1 MKMIINKISPISEVY
16 VYKIS
21 DVEGDATD
29 IASGVLVLLSSMSFM
44 PAWNQDV
51 EGIITRAISMFI
63 DECKNRVWYFDYQD
77 STDLGTSLEKKLVPD
92 CLDFIE
98 KHYKYLE
105 LLAQEQS
112 NLLNQ
117 VKTSTKYKQ
126 ANADTPVTKKFDE
139 NYTLD
144 DYISWLTINQSETSN
159 DLGTIAQRL
168 QEISDLY
175 KGYSNELKN
184 IFECNVLIYNTGVES
199 EVI

>member
-1 MKMIINKISPISEVY
+1 MIMTKVSPINEMY

-21 DVEGDATD
+21 DVEGDATT
-29 IASGVLVLLSSMSFM
+29 IASGVLIKLDSMHLS
-44 PAWNQDV
+44 ADTQNTEV
-51 EGIITRAISMFI
+51 IITNAISLFLE
-63 DECKNRVWYFDYQD
+63 ECKNRVWYFESAD
-77 STDLGTSLEKKLVPD
+77 SFDLDEELENRLLSDCVDFVEKNGNYLSLLMNNQSKL
-92 CLDFIE
+92 LD
-98 KHYKYLE
+98 
-105 LLAQEQS
+105 
-112 NLLNQ
+112 Q

-159 DLGTIAQRL
+159 DLGTLAQRL

-184 IFECNVLIYNTGVES
+184 ILECNVLIYNTGVES